1 MARGVT
7 YRAFNLGILRTIR
20 GTAKRFVALCVICM
34 LGAIMLVGL
43 RAACVDLRFS
53 ADEFFDAQHLFDVRV
68 QSTLGL
74 VDDDVEA
81 LAAIDGVETAEGGW
95 AETVYTTVGSGSS
108 KAEVR
113 ALSEK
118 GLNEPLVLEG
128 ELPQDAQHVAVTR
141 RYADETGLG
150 VGDTLT
156 FRNEADDEGAGET
169 GADAADDDDDLDFDT
184 DTSATT
190 AIFSRHEYTIS
201 AIVLDPQDI
210 NAGEGSMSF
219 RSSGSA
225 AYAFFVTADNVLD
238 TSVYTAAYVRV
249 EGSDAPLCY
258 SDDYTQLVSLVTSQV
273 EAVREERE
281 QARGQGIR
289 DEAYQKIAD
298 AEAEANQ
305 KIADGQKEIDDAQA
319 TIDDGRTQLQD
330 GKDELTLQ
338 EALANKELAD
348 AQAQIDDGL
357 SQIST
362 NEAQLDAN
370 EPQVVDGIS
379 QIEAGLAQI
388 DVSRDAAVASAVAQ
402 AQAAAQAA
410 VEEQFAAQ
418 ESELA
423 ATIETLQASIDQLE
437 QAAAAGELTPEQQAT
452 LAALQEN
459 LAQAQAGADQLAA
472 AKEQALATAADAAA
486 QEATEKVDQELAAQK
501 QSLAVQ
507 KTDLESK
514 LAQIQSARQTIAS
527 TRSSLAEAQQTLDA
541 NRTSAKEQIAQGWAT
556 IAQSEAD
563 LASGQAELDDART
576 TLESNRA
583 DAAAKIAEARAKVA
597 QIEDATWYVQTR
609 SDLPSYASVESDASC
624 IEVLGT
630 VLPIIFFVVAV
641 LISLT
646 TMTRMVE
653 EERGLIGLYKA
664 LGYSRARILSKY
676 TVYASIACLV
686 GTIVGNFLGFI
697 VLPAIIFTIFS
708 TMYALPAFTFH
719 FDAVYAVAAV
729 ALFAVGIVGATIG
742 SCVKELKEVPASL
755 MRPKAPKAGS
765 RIFLEHIGFIWRRL
779 SFLNKV
785 TARNLLRYKRR
796 FFMTVF
802 GIAGCVALLVCGF
815 GIRDTVLSLPD
826 RQYGDAGF
834 VRYDLLAVTSTGNLD
849 DVALEIDARNQV
861 TATQRLFVDSVTVS
875 HDGSSESVTL
885 LVLPNSCDT
894 SSYLGLVDSAGKTLD
909 LGETGALIT
918 KNAQEVL
925 GFATGDAL
933 DVQDSTMK
941 EADVAVTGV
950 CLNYLGN
957 FMIMSQSAYQDAFG
971 KAAENNALLA
981 NLEGDAASQI
991 ELADS
996 LASDTRLLT
1005 LTSMAKSVRDFSSAF
1020 TLINTVVY
1028 VVIVLAAA
1036 LSFTVVFTLS
1046 NTNISERERELAT
1059 IKVLGFK
1066 SREVYT
1072 YVNKETVILT
1082 LIGIL
1087 CGLPAGYLLT
1097 RGLTYVLKM
1106 PSIYFDTVVAW
1117 PSYVYSAV
1125 LALVFTLLVNLMTNR
1140 SLDRVDMVEALKSAE

>member
-1 MARGVT
+1 MARGVS
-7 YRAFNLGILRTIR
+7 YKAFNLGILRTIR

-43 RAACVDLRFS
+43 RAACVDLRHS
-53 ADEFFDAQHLFDVRV
+53 ADEFFDAQGLFDVRV

-74 VDDDVEA
+74 VDDDVDA
-81 LAAIDGVETAEGGW
+81 LAAIDGVEAAEGGW
-95 AETVYTTVGSGSS
+95 TETVYTTVGSGSS

-113 ALSEK
+113 ALSAA
-118 GLNEPLVLEG
+118 GINEPLVLEG
-128 ELPQDAQHVAVTR
+128 ELPQDATQVAVTR
-141 RYADETGLG
+141 CYADETGLG

-156 FRNEADDEGAGET
+156 FRSEADGET
-169 GADAADDDDDLDFDT
+169 GAAESEDDADDLDFDV
-184 DTSATT
+184 DASSST

-210 NAGEGSMSF
+210 NAGQGSMSF

-225 AYAFFVTADNVLD
+225 QYALFVTCDNVLD
-238 TSVYTAAYVRV
+238 PSVFTAVYLRI

-258 SDDYTQLVSLVTSQV
+258 SDEYTQLVDRVTLQV

-281 QARGQGIR
+281 QARGQAIR

-305 KIADGQKEIDDAQA
+305 KIADGQREIDDAQA
-319 TIDDGRTQLQD
+319 TIDDGRTQLED
-330 GKDELTLQ
+330 GKNELTLQ

-357 SQIST
+357 SQISANEVQLDT
-362 NEAQLDAN
+362 NES
-370 EPQVVDGIS
+370 QVVDGIS
-379 QIEAGLAQI
+379 RIEAGLAQI
-388 DVSRDAAVASAVAQ
+388 EASRDAAVAGAVAQ
-402 AQAAAQAA
+402 AKAAAQVA
-410 VEEQFAAQ
+410 VEEQFSAQ

-423 ATIETLQASIDQLE
+423 ANIETLQASIAQLE
-437 QAAAAGELTPEQQAT
+437 AAAEAGELTPEQQAT

-459 LAQAQAGADQLAA
+459 LTQAQAGAMQLAA
-472 AKEQALATAADAAA
+472 AKEQALATAAGAAE
-486 QEATEKVDQELAAQK
+486 QEATEKVNQELAAQTAPLT
-501 QSLAVQ
+501 SQ
-507 KTDLESK
+507 KADLESK
-514 LAQIQSARQTIAS
+514 LTQIQSARQTIAS
-527 TRSSLAEAQQTLDA
+527 AREFLTQAQQTLDA
-541 NRTSAKEQIAQGWAT
+541 NRASATEQIAQGWAT

-563 LASGQAELDDART
+563 LVTGQIELDDART

-583 DAAAKIAEARAKVA
+583 EATAKIADARAKVA

-609 SDLPSYASVESDASC
+609 SDLPSYASVESDAGC

-686 GTIVGNFLGFI
+686 GCVIGDFLGFI

-708 TMYALPAFTFH
+708 TMYALPQFTFH
-719 FDAVYAVAAV
+719 FDAVYAVAAIV
-729 ALFAVGIVGATIG
+729 LFAVGIVGATA
-742 SCVKELKEVPASL
+742 STCVKELKEVPASL

-765 RIFLEHIGFIWRRL
+765 RIFLERIGFIWRRL

-834 VRYDLLAVTSTGNLD
+834 VRYGLLAVTSTGNLD
-849 DVALEIDARNQV
+849 DVAQEFDANNQV
-861 TATQRLFVDSVTVS
+861 TSTQQLYVDSVTVS
-875 HDGSSESVTL
+875 RNGSSESVTL
-885 LVLPNSCDT
+885 LVLPDGCDT
-894 SSYLGLVDSAGKTLD
+894 TRYLGLVDTAGRSLD
-909 LGETGALIT
+909 VGTTGALIT

-925 GFATGDAL
+925 GFATGDSL
-933 DVQDSTMK
+933 HTQDSTMR
-941 EADVAVTGV
+941 EADVAISGV

-981 NLEGDAASQI
+981 NLKGDDAEQI
-991 ELADS
+991 QLADS

-1005 LTSMAKSVRDFSSAF
+1005 LTSTAKSVRDFSSAF

-1066 SREVYT
+1066 RSEVYT

-1087 CGLPAGYLLT
+1087 CGLPAGFLLT

-1140 SLDRVDMVEALKSAE
+1140 SLDRVDMVGALKSAE